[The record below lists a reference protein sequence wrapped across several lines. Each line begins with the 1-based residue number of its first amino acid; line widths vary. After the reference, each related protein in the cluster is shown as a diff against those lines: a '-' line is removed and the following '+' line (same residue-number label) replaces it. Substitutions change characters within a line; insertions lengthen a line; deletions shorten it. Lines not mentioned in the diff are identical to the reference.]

1 MRLGFEDLEV
11 RIAGLQANPS
21 IAQHS
26 GRGVFVVGVVGV
38 VGFLLQDS

>member
-1 MRLGFEDLEV
+1 VHLRALGFEDLEV

-26 GRGVFVVGVVGV
+26 GRGVFVVGVVG
-38 VGFLLQDS
+38 FLLQDS